1 MPRGAATRAAARG
14 ASLKALLDTPER
26 EWVWTRP
33 KLLSRVWELR
43 AGDEVVATLESRSWL
58 GVHMTGETAAG
69 RWDLR
74 HEGLLRG
81 RAVLRREGEEA
92 ERLVFR
98 PGWFGAGEIRRAGG
112 EPLLWKRGDVW
123 GRRWRLLD
131 RDGHAQLEFTRR
143 PAFLKS
149 STAVEASDA
158 GRALGDLAELVLLG
172 FFLVRMLERQ
182 AHAAH

>member
-1 MPRGAATRAAARG
+1 M
-14 ASLKALLDTPER
+14 
-26 EWVWTRP
+26 WTRP

-58 GVHMTGETAAG
+58 GVRMTGETAAG
-69 RWDLR
+69 GWELR

-81 RAVLRREGEEA
+81 RAVLRRAGETA

-98 PGWFGAGEIRRAGG
+98 PGWFGKGEIVRERGG
-112 EPLLWKRGDVW
+112 PLLWRRGDFW
-123 GRRWRLLD
+123 GRRWRMLD
-131 RDGHAQLEFTRR
+131 RDGHVQLEFTRR

-149 STAVEASDA
+149 STAVAASDA
-158 GRALGDLAELVLLG
+158 GRKLEDLAELVLLG

-182 AHAAH
+182 SHAAH